1 MSESLQEHAEATPSA
16 PEAASVHG
24 AADSMN
30 VTSKR
35 HRPGGAKRRAAG
47 AILEPDRAILRL
59 MGSQENDRRNEH
71 GPALVVEEARPEVAR
86 PPLYQVIL
94 LNDDFTPM
102 DFVVVV
108 LETFFSLDRERA
120 TQVMLHVHTRGKGV
134 CGVFTREV
142 AETKVTQV
150 NEFSRTHQH
159 PLLCTMEKA

>member
-1 MSESLQEHAEATPSA
+1 MTT
-16 PEAASVHG
+16 G
-24 AADSMN
+24 AGDGDAN
-30 VTSKR
+30 
-35 HRPGGAKRRAAG
+35 GFNLG
-47 AILEPDRAILRL
+47 AILRAIGKNRRL
-59 MGSQENDRRNEH
+59 MTQKTDRRSEH
-71 GPALVVEEARPEVAR
+71 GPGLVVEEARPEVSR

-108 LETFFSLDRERA
+108 LETFFNLDRERA

>member
-1 MSESLQEHAEATPSA
+1 LSG
-16 PEAASVHG
+16 ASVRAEPARHRAG
-24 AADSMN
+24 DGAIAADL
-30 VTSKR
+30 
-35 HRPGGAKRRAAG
+35 G
-47 AILEPDRAILRL
+47 AILGPNGPNPRL
-59 MGSQENDRRNEH
+59 MSPSSDRRSEH
-71 GPALVVEEARPEVAR
+71 GPGLVVEEARPEVAR

-108 LETFFSLDRERA
+108 LETFFNLDRERA